1 MGWDWDPF
9 RFRGTVRDAYDEEGS
24 WREARLKEKAKRKE
38 AKGKG
43 VAAEDARL
51 KAEYGTK
58 DREKI
63 AAARSAEAL
72 REFEENPF
80 KASGVGQAQIDAQMR
95 AAQAARQA
103 SADQLRQTLGLAE
116 MRGQGPMAADA
127 YVAGAKQA
135 DLATAADRAAIAQTV
150 GQAVAGKQAQVEAG
164 FMGTAAPAS
173 SGDAERMSRALAAL
187 AAEGTDEAGTV

>member
-1 MGWDWDPF
+1 MGIFKP
-9 RFRGTVRDAYDEEGS
+9 RVRKMREENPEMS
-24 WREARLKEKAKRKE
+24 AREARLQTRGDIAES
-38 AKGKG
+38 KGKG
-43 VAAEDARL
+43 VKAENKRL

-80 KASGVGQAQIDAQMR
+80 KASGVGQAQVDAQMR
-95 AAQAARQA
+95 AAQASRQA
-103 SADQLRQTLGLAE
+103 AADQLRQTLGLAQ

-135 DLATAADRAAIAQTV
+135 DLATAADRAAISQTV

-164 FMGTAAPAS
+164 FAGTAAPAS

>member
-1 MGWDWDPF
+1 MGIF
-9 RFRGTVRDAYDEEGS
+9 RQKVTERRKEAGKDNMS
-24 WREARLKEKAKRKE
+24 HREARLLEQAERKE
-38 AKGKG
+38 FKGKG
-43 VAAEDARL
+43 AAAEDARL

-58 DREKI
+58 DRAKI

-80 KASGVGQAQIDAQMR
+80 KASGVGQAQVDAQMR
-95 AAQAARQA
+95 AAQASRQA
-103 SADQLRQTLGLAE
+103 AADQLRQTLGLAQ

-135 DLATAADRAAIAQTV
+135 DLATAADRAAISQTV

-164 FMGTAAPAS
+164 FAGTAAPAS

>member
-1 MGWDWDPF
+1 MGIFKP
-9 RFRGTVRDAYDEEGS
+9 RVRKMREENPEMS
-24 WREARLKEKAKRKE
+24 ARESRLLAAAERKE
-38 AKGKG
+38 YKGKG
-43 VAAEDARL
+43 AAAENKRL

-80 KASGVGQAQIDAQMR
+80 KASGVGQAQVDAQMR
-95 AAQAARQA
+95 AAQASRQA
-103 SADQLRQTLGLAE
+103 AADQLRQTLGLAQ

-135 DLATAADRAAIAQTV
+135 DLATAADRAAISQTV

-164 FMGTAAPAS
+164 FAGTAAPAS